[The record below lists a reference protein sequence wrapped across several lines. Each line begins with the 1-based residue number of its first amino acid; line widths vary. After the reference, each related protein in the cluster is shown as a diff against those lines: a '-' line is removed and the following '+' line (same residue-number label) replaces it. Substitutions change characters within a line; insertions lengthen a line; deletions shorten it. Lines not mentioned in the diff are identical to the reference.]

1 MVGWKEAISVH
12 KRWGRILII
21 VVAMLAVCGG
31 LASAHL
37 PVQVL
42 VDGKEL
48 EAKRP
53 PQIVEGTVLV
63 PVRTLAEALG
73 ATVDW
78 DAKTRT
84 VHVDNRAKRSLE
96 RRVARLE
103 EALAPETPQAAV
115 HTWARGVKVRNGALQ
130 FAVMTPELKAK
141 MEPYLSP
148 SWVTG
153 VSSPWVDDYTI
164 TEANGA
170 GDRRQFTVRFA
181 LRTSTGPA
189 GSFVSTVT
197 VERRDNHWYV
207 AAARPYPWVNLEN

>member
-1 MVGWKEAISVH
+1 MKT
-12 KRWGRILII
+12 RWRGSLI
-21 VVAMLAVCGG
+21 LAVAVAVVLGSA
-31 LASAHL
+31 ASAHL
-37 PVQVL
+37 SVRVRI
-42 VDGKEL
+42 DGKEL
-48 EAKRP
+48 KTERP
-53 PQIVEGTVLV
+53 LQIVEGSVLV
-63 PVRTLAEALG
+63 PLRTLAEALG

-78 DAKTRT
+78 DENTRT
-84 VHVDNRAKRSLE
+84 VHVHHAAKRSLE
-96 RRVARLE
+96 RRVELLE
-103 EALAPETPQAAV
+103 QALAPHSPQEAV
-115 HTWARGVKVRNGALQ
+115 HTWARGVKERNGALQ
-130 FAVMTPELKAK
+130 FAVMTPEWKAK

>member
-1 MVGWKEAISVH
+1 MH

-53 PQIVEGTVLV
+53 LQIVEGTVLV

-103 EALAPETPQAAV
+103 EALAPETPPGSGSHLGSGGEGAQRCAAV
-115 HTWARGVKVRNGALQ
+115 CGDDPRVESENGTL
-130 FAVMTPELKAK
+130 
-141 MEPYLSP
+141 
-148 SWVTG
+148 
-153 VSSPWVDDYTI
+153 
-164 TEANGA
+164 
-170 GDRRQFTVRFA
+170 
-181 LRTSTGPA
+181 
-189 GSFVSTVT
+189 
-197 VERRDNHWYV
+197 
-207 AAARPYPWVNLEN
+207 LESVVGHGGFQSLGGRLYHH